1 MPARHITPSRSA
13 PHHAPRPEAAPW
25 RWALAGA
32 LLGLAGTLILFAPA
46 AWLAALVQQASAGR
60 VQLAEPRGTVWRG
73 SAALVLTGG
82 AGSHDRA
89 SLPGRLEWR
98 LRPGWPA
105 LRARLQADCCMGQ
118 PLRLA
123 LAPRWGGAS
132 LQLTDPGS
140 RWPAALLAGLGTPWN
155 TLQPE
160 GQLDLSTP
168 GLSVEWAAGRVS
180 VTGSAT
186 LMVTGLSSRLSTLKP
201 MGTYR
206 IQLQGGQPATVALA
220 TLEGRLQLSGNGRW
234 VGSRLHFQGVA
245 SAAPE
250 HEAALAN
257 LLNIVGRRS
266 GPRSLITVD

>member
-1 MPARHITPSRSA
+1 MRARRPALASVE
-13 PHHAPRPEAAPW
+13 PHRGPRPESAPW

-32 LLGLAGTLILFAPA
+32 LLGLALTLALFAPA
-46 AWLAALVQQASAGR
+46 AWLAAAVQQASGGR
-60 VQLAEPRGTVWRG
+60 VQLDEPRGTLWRG
-73 SAALVLTGG
+73 SARLVLSGG
-82 AGSHDRA
+82 AGSQDRTA
-89 SLPGRLEWR
+89 LPGRLDWR
-98 LRPGWPA
+98 LLPHWSG
-105 LRARLQADCCMGQ
+105 LRALLQADCCMGQ

-132 LQLTDPGS
+132 LLLTDPGS
-140 RWPAALLAGLGTPWN
+140 RWPAALLAGLGAPWN

-186 LMVTGLSSRLSTLKP
+186 LMVKGLSSRLSTLKP

-220 TLEGRLQLSGNGRW
+220 TLEGGLQLSGSGRW
-234 VGSRLHFQGVA
+234 IGSRLHFQGVA

>member
-1 MPARHITPSRSA
+1 MPARHVNPGRGA
-13 PHHAPRPEAAPW
+13 PHHAPRPESAPW

-32 LLGLAGTLILFAPA
+32 LLGLAGTLALCAPA
-46 AWLAALVQQASAGR
+46 AWLAALVQQASGGQ
-60 VQLAEPRGTVWRG
+60 VQLAESRGTVWRG

-82 AGSHDRA
+82 AGSRDRA
-89 SLPGRLEWR
+89 ALPGRLDWR
-98 LRPGWPA
+98 LRPAWPG
-105 LRARLQADCCMGQ
+105 LRAQLRADCCMAE
-118 PLRLA
+118 PLQLA
-123 LAPRWGGAS
+123 LAPRWGGAT
-132 LQLTDPGS
+132 LALTDPGS

-186 LMVTGLSSRLSTLKP
+186 VTVTSLSSRLSTLKP
-201 MGTYR
+201 MGNYR
-206 IQLQGGQPATVALA
+206 ILLQGGQPATLALA